1 MRSSK
6 GKSKR
11 GRSKSLKRY
20 NAIRE
25 ETKPITDNLKKNGLA
40 LNDTKRGEMAANLD
54 IDISKAAKENSLHK
68 ERCNGSLKSDSL
80 SAGVTTL
87 EQKDTVS
94 SSVPDTKSTT
104 KNKRSKMQKPKGSEY
119 IAQLFEI
126 FKNT

>member
-11 GRSKSLKRY
+11 GRPKSSKKY

-25 ETKPITDNLKKNGLA
+25 ETKGVTDNLKKNGLV
-40 LNDTKRGEMAANLD
+40 LNDTKEMAANLD
-54 IDISKAAKENSLHK
+54 IDISKAAKENSLDK
-68 ERCNGSLKSDSL
+68 EQCNGSFKSDSL

-94 SSVPDTKSTT
+94 SNVPDTKSTT
-104 KNKRSKMQKPKGSEY
+104 KNKPSKTQKPKRSKY